1 MHVGV
6 TNDKG
11 AAYSVRVTDHE
22 ISHKQKNEYHN
33 TGRYPWYLKV
43 NGSSEK

>member
-1 MHVGV
+1 MTRVQWHMHVGV

-22 ISHKQKNEYHN
+22 ISHKQKMNIIIPVDILG
-33 TGRYPWYLKV
+33 T
-43 NGSSEK
+43 